1 VSVNR
6 KLNLSRNATQGLT
19 MPNLLAPDIF
29 AQIMSLPDT
38 YRTDVLELLGSST
51 VDEPKL

>member
-1 VSVNR
+1 
-6 KLNLSRNATQGLT
+6 
-19 MPNLLAPDIF
+19 MPNLLAPDMF

-51 VDEPKL
+51 VDEPKLKKLLKKFCR